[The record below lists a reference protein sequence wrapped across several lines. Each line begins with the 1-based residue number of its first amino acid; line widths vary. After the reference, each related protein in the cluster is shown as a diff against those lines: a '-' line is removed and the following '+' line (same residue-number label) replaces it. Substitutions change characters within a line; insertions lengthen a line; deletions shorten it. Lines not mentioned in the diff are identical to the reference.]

1 MDKKIQVGS
10 KAFFSQY
17 EDFEPRDNDF
27 VEIHDEADVDF
38 WVTKENDEHIFHFR
52 RMNKIDFIEFECNRA
67 HKFSLVVSKFIV
79 PELVE
84 HFGINLE
91 DLFIC
96 MSLFNNIDRRHQY
109 VKFIFECYLKNGD
122 FTLTD
127 EQRDEAYNM
136 YKSVR

>member
-27 VEIHDEADVDF
+27 VEIHDDADLDF
-38 WVTKENDEHIFHFR
+38 WVTNEDGEHIFHFK
-52 RMNKIDFIEFECNRA
+52 RMGKIEFIDFECNRA
-67 HKFSLVVSKFIV
+67 RKFPLVVSKFIV
-79 PELVE
+79 PELIE

-96 MSLFNNIDRRHQY
+96 ISLFNNIDRRHQY
-109 VKFIFECYLKNGD
+109 VKFIFECYLKNSD
-122 FTLTD
+122 FILTD
-127 EQRDEAYNM
+127 EQRDEAYCL
-136 YKSVR
+136 YKEAR